1 MDTDCVSVKIYSIR
15 RKASGTEFCSGR
27 FSFIPYKHLL
37 IHPYLKASWKSFLID
52 VTVMS
57 ETSKVHK
64 ELPHR
69 DEAGTTKKSQ
79 YKEDSA

>member
-69 DEAGTTKKSQ
+69 GRMRQNRS
-79 YKEDSA
+79 SA